1 MPTKIEKDT
10 FSGKETTGHDWDG
23 IKELNNPLPRWWLYI
38 LWACVVWAFAY
49 YFWSSPIPGIQ
60 GFQEPKRERLADDMA
75 AARAHQT
82 VFLEKIAEAQ
92 LQDIRDDPDLLN
104 FAIAGGGSVFAD
116 NCAPCHGQGGAGGP
130 GFPTLADDAWIWGGT
145 LEDIHQTLLHGIR
158 SDDPDTRYS
167 EMIAFGDGLLDHAQV
182 SDVAEYVL
190 SLTGQATDRA
200 AVAEGKV
207 LFEDNCVACHAEG
220 GVGDIAQGAPA
231 LNDAVWLY
239 GGTKADIEAQVW
251 KPKHGVMPAW
261 GDRLDAATI
270 KMLTVY
276 VHTLGGGQ

>member
-1 MPTKIEKDT
+1 MPTKIEKDA

-38 LWACVVWAFAY
+38 LWACVIWAFGY

-104 FAIAGGGSVFAD
+104 FAIAGGGSAFAD

-200 AVAEGKV
+200 AVAQGKV

-261 GDRLDAATI
+261 VGRLDGATI